1 MYGTFYPEP
10 QLKVYLRSCDISRGI
25 THFFL
30 QHPPWR
36 QLQGIARFDWRAMN
50 LVRYN
55 WSSAMNF
62 GMTRMTTERTN
73 RLWKLSLQNLWLEND
88 SFPFEMVPFQGTCNA
103 WCTQHRRFSMAGLYR
118 SVKALWK
125 KRAARAA
132 ERWGMRERLNDM
144 IRDDMCTMNEVQW
157 SVFQIKR

>member
-10 QLKVYLRSCDISRGI
+10 QLKVYLRSCDISQGI

-30 QHPPWR
+30 QLPPWP

-62 GMTRMTTERTN
+62 GMTRRTTERTN
-73 RLWKLSLQNLWLEND
+73 RLWKLSLQNLWLEDD

-103 WCTQHRRFSMAGLYR
+103 WCTQHRRFSTAGLSR

-125 KRAARAA
+125 KGPQELRRDGECGNDSMTWFVMICAQ
-132 ERWGMRERLNDM
+132 WMRCSEAFFR
-144 IRDDMCTMNEVQW
+144 
-157 SVFQIKR
+157 FKR